1 MGHTPGVLDAAVAD
15 ITVMLVLMTMRRVEE
30 GIQLIKAN
38 EVGNETIFG
47 LISSGRLC
55 RGAHSS

>member
-1 MGHTPGVLDAAVAD
+1 
-15 ITVMLVLMTMRRVEE
+15 MLVLMTMRRVEE

-38 EVGNETIFG
+38 EVGDETDIE

-55 RGAHSS
+55 RGDRSS